1 MMKKTQK
8 VTRLKLSID
17 QNSNYLLY
25 GLVSAEPDYKLSLAL
40 NKKFR
45 ISLRNIQSINPDGDD
60 GVFSKYSD
68 VGDPD
73 KIAFNLISNRSGKKH
88 LLNKLKNI
96 DYLLQ
101 IILSDNEDIGPDDIL
116 SDLRQI
122 ENITAVFNIEVGKI
136 KDKNLHYLN
145 Q

>member
-73 KIAFNLISNRSGKKH
+73 KIVFNLISNRSGKKH